1 MDLICCDLLKC
12 VDICAFVKPSFN
24 IWYKNGGYKNYL
36 ACVQIDNTFN
46 FVKKKKKGRM
56 DMFF

>member
-46 FVKKKKKGRM
+46 FGKKKKEDVGI
-56 DMFF
+56 